1 VIETRPITDRNEWL
15 SWRRQDVTASDVA
28 ALFGLSPF
36 KTALQVWAEK
46 TGYADHKPES
56 PLLRRGRWLEPA
68 VLEALRE
75 TYPSSLVER
84 LTIYLRDPEIR
95 LGATPDARMTGQG
108 GSLVECKVI
117 SRPVFEA
124 WNDEPPI
131 YYQLQALTGA
141 MLAEADQA
149 ILACLVIDTYS
160 AELVTFHVER
170 NAEAEAKIRA
180 GVARF
185 WENTA
190 LGARPVADYGEDGA
204 LLARLYKPK
213 DTLPPIDLS
222 GDNRLP
228 EILAEREGLK
238 DRIKADEAR
247 VDAIKAEIVH
257 KLAGAPAAICG
268 AWTIRHKMVHQ
279 PESIRKA
286 TSYPMLTVTR
296 KKDEAA

>member
-1 VIETRPITDRNEWL
+1 MIERREIFDRKTWL
-15 SWRRQDVTASDVA
+15 EWRRQDVTASDVA

-36 KTALQVWAEK
+36 KSALQLWAEK
-46 TGYADHKPES
+46 TGLAAETHEN
-56 PLLRRGRWLEPA
+56 PLMRRGRWLEPA
-68 VLEALRE
+68 VLAALQE
-75 TYPSSLVER
+75 TYPSNLVAKVN
-84 LTIYLRDPEIR
+84 IYLRDPEIR
-95 LGATPDARMTGQG
+95 LGGTPDATMGHR
-108 GSLVECKVI
+108 LVEAKVI
-117 SRPVFEA
+117 SRPVFDA

-131 YYQLQALTGA
+131 YYQLQALTCA
-141 MLAEADQA
+141 MLAQADQA

-170 NAEAEAKIRA
+170 NEVAEAKIRA
-180 GVARF
+180 SVARF
-185 WENTA
+185 WEETA
-190 LGARPVADYGEDGA
+190 LGIRPAADYGEDGA
-204 LLARLYKPK
+204 LLAKLYRPR
-213 DTLPPIDLS
+213 DTLPPIDLT

-257 KLAGAPAAICG
+257 KLDGAPQAICG
-268 AWTIRHKMVHQ
+268 NWTIRHKIVHQ

-296 KKDEAA
+296 KKEEA